1 MNKRAQ
7 KTVFGFALVILFF
20 IFMIG
25 AFATIEP
32 MKEFLNDA
40 RDSTSLNCK
49 GTDNFNQTAFDED
62 TTFQRLVRRPTCFVT
77 GLTLVY
83 FIGAFLI
90 AAIVWLVK
98 SWGKL
103 K

>member
-7 KTVFGFALVILFF
+7 KTVFGFALILLFF

-32 MKEFLNDA
+32 MKEFLDDA
-40 RDSTSLNCK
+40 RSSTSLNCK
-49 GTDNFNQTAFDED
+49 GTDGFNQTAFDED

-77 GLTLVY
+77 GLTLIY

-90 AAIVWLVK
+90 ASLVWLVK

>member
-1 MNKRAQ
+1 MDKKAQ
-7 KTVFGFALVILFF
+7 KSVFGFALVILFF
-20 IFMIG
+20 IFIIG

-32 MKEFLNDA
+32 MKEFLDDA
-40 RDSTSLNCK
+40 RDSTALNCK
-49 GTDNFNQTAFDED
+49 GTTNFNQTAFDED
-62 TTFQRLVRRPTCFVT
+62 TNFQRLVRRPTCFVT

-90 AAIVWLVK
+90 AAIVWLVR